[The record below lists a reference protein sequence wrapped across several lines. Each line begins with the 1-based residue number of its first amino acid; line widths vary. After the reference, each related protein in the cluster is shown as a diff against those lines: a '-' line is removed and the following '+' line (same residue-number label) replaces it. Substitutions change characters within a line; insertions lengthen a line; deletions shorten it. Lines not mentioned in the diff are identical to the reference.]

1 MGVRFE
7 EEYNRSLTYPMDTL
21 WPSQGDALA
30 PRGGGGGGGGSSLFA
45 AYHHRSPEVVPPLHQ
60 YAAPPPPSTTF
71 TPNSVPSYY
80 NPRYSPTCHGPPP
93 LERIQPPP
101 SAMGYPANPQGARK
115 QRRERTTFS
124 RQQLDILETL
134 FQKTRYPDI
143 FMREDVANQIRLP
156 ESRVQV
162 WFKNRRAKCRQ
173 QSQNGSN
180 KNRASSKKQ
189 SKSPPVSSIAPCSS
203 PSTSQSH
210 ASPSSGESGS
220 SPAATLTPLPPRGG
234 SSDYSPNTPDPLLM
248 TTPSCSM
255 QQKVDSTTYQF
266 NCPSMYNTTNGYLPS
281 SPYHPPFHYDYYGTA
296 LPYQTSSHHQ
306 AVPVSSP
313 GQSQCLGGSG
323 YTSYTTLPRSDY
335 LEHPDL
341 KSATKFE
348 TL

>member
-1 MGVRFE
+1 MSIASAINGNFSASTLGESAKFLYTKLNFE
-7 EEYNRSLTYPMDTL
+7 ETHPESYTLLSLDRPSGQEFKT
-21 WPSQGDALA
+21 PSQVFRPQSL
-30 PRGGGGGGGGSSLFA
+30 SSPVDD
-45 AYHHRSPEVVPPLHQ
+45 S
-60 YAAPPPPSTTF
+60 S
-71 TPNSVPSYY
+71 
-80 NPRYSPTCHGPPP
+80 
-93 LERIQPPP
+93 
-101 SAMGYPANPQGARK
+101 PANPQGARK